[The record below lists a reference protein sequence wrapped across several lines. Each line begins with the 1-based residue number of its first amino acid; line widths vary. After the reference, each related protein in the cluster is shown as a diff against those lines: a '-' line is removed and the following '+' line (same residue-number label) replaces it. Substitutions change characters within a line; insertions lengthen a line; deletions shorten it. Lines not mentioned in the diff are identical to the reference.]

1 MFEIVDVPE
10 KTSKAPMYTDE
21 VNAVDE
27 TGKAGRV
34 VFLTDELKTE
44 IGRLHRAA
52 KYLGRGIRII
62 STDEVDDDSTAVV
75 FIVRDRTERA
85 RTVEADGA

>member
-10 KTSKAPMYTDE
+10 KTSKAPMYTGD
-21 VNAVDE
+21 VAAIDE

-34 VFLTDELKTE
+34 VFPTDEVKKE

-52 KYLGRGIRII
+52 KYLDRGIRII
-62 STDEVDDDSTAVV
+62 STDEITASDTAVV

-85 RTVEADGA
+85 RTVEADEA

>member
-10 KTSKAPMYTDE
+10 KTSKAPIYTGDVE
-21 VNAVDE
+21 AIDE

-34 VFLTDELKTE
+34 VFPTAELKKE

-52 KYLGRGIRII
+52 KYLDRGIRII
-62 STDEVDDDSTAVV
+62 SSDEVEDGDTAVV

-85 RTVEADGA
+85 RTVEADEA